1 MYWYR
6 RSPTPRVTTSRAAT
20 GALAWPAAIARLRNI
35 GGDRDEEEEMRP
47 EDIDGLTVG
56 GLLDL
61 VAERRPDHEALVYA
75 DRNLRYTYT
84 EFKAVV
90 EDCAR
95 SLMAL
100 GIEKGDHVAVWGQN
114 VPEWVILQFATGKAG
129 AVLVTINPAYKSH
142 ELKYVLE
149 QSDAVAL
156 FLTEGAGDA
165 DFLQILQGAVPE
177 LVETADGELSIEDLP
192 FLKNVVL
199 MGGDSAEG
207 LPMMGFEEFMGRR
220 EEVPDEQLRERQ
232 ALLDAEDVINMQY
245 TSGTTGFPK
254 GVQLTHTNIVKN
266 AFYIGECMRLGPE
279 DRVCIPVPFFHCF
292 GCVLGTLNTVT
303 HEGTMVP
310 VESFDAEKVLQAVDQ
325 EQCTALLGVPTM
337 FIAELEHPD
346 FEQYDTSSLRTGIM
360 AGSPCPMEVMKK
372 VVDVM
377 GASEITIAY
386 GQTESSPV
394 ITQTRTDDPLEL
406 RVSSVG
412 RKLPDV
418 EVRIVSMESEEEA
431 GPEEQGELWTRGY
444 HVMRGYYNMKD
455 KTSEVIDDEG
465 WLHTGDLAVMDKDGY
480 VRITGRAKDMI
491 IRGGENVYP
500 REIEEFL
507 YTHPEVSDVQVYGVP
522 DQKYGEKIAAAVKL
536 RQGSELTAED
546 IKDYC
551 RENIA
556 YFKVP
561 EYIDFVED
569 YPMTASGK
577 IQKYKLRE
585 AAVER
590 YGLKGTTVESA

>member
-1 MYWYR
+1 
-6 RSPTPRVTTSRAAT
+6 
-20 GALAWPAAIARLRNI
+20 
-35 GGDRDEEEEMRP
+35 MRP
-47 EDIDGLTVG
+47 EDIEGLTVG

-61 VAERRPDHEALVYA
+61 VHERRPDDEALVYP
-75 DRNLRYTYT
+75 DRGLRYTYA
-84 EFKAVV
+84 EFIEAV
-90 EDCAR
+90 EGCAWA
-95 SLMAL
+95 LMAL
-100 GIEKGDHVAVWGQN
+100 GIKKGDHVAVWGQN
-114 VPEWVILQFATGKAG
+114 VPEWVTLQFATGKVG

-142 ELKYVLE
+142 ELKYVLD
-149 QSDAVAL
+149 QSDAAAL
-156 FLTEGAGDA
+156 FLTEGVRHAN
-165 DFLQILQGAVPE
+165 FLQILQDAVPALAE
-177 LVETADGELSIEDLP
+177 AEDGKLAIEELP
-192 FLKNVVL
+192 FLENVVL
-199 MGGDSAEG
+199 MGAEPPAG
-207 LPMMGFEEFMGRR
+207 LPVMSFGEFLKRGEDVSGEE
-220 EEVPDEQLRERQ
+220 LRARQ
-232 ALLDAEDVINMQY
+232 DSLDAEDVINMQY

-266 AFYIGECMRLGPE
+266 AFYIGECMKLGPE

-310 VESFDAEKVLQAVDQ
+310 VESFDVEEVLEAVDR
-325 EQCTALLGVPTM
+325 ERCTALLGVPTM
-337 FIAELEHPD
+337 FIAELNHPD
-346 FEQYDTSSLRTGIM
+346 FENYDTSSLRTGIM

-377 GASEITIAY
+377 GANEITIAY

-394 ITQTRTDDPLEL
+394 ITQTRTDDPLQL

-418 EVRIVSMESEEEA
+418 EVRILSVETDEDCEP
-431 GPEEQGELWTRGY
+431 GEQGELLTRGY
-444 HVMRGYYNMKD
+444 HVMRGYYKMEE
-455 KTSEVIDDEG
+455 KTGEVIDDQG
-465 WLHTGDLAVMDKDGY
+465 WLHTGDLAVMDEDGY

-507 YTHPEVSDVQVYGVP
+507 YTHPEIFDVQIYGVP
-522 DQKYGEKIAAAVKL
+522 DEKYGEKVAAAIQL
-536 RQGSELTAED
+536 REDSELTAED
-546 IKDYC
+546 VKDYC
-551 RENIA
+551 RETIA
-556 YFKVP
+556 RYKVP
-561 EYIDFVED
+561 EFVDFVEE

-590 YGLKGTTVESA
+590 HNLKGTTPVT

>member
-1 MYWYR
+1 
-6 RSPTPRVTTSRAAT
+6 
-20 GALAWPAAIARLRNI
+20 
-35 GGDRDEEEEMRP
+35 MRP
-47 EDIDGLTVG
+47 EDIEGLSVG

-61 VAERRPDHEALVYA
+61 VHERRPDDEALVYA
-75 DRNLRYTYT
+75 DRGLRYTYS
-84 EFKAVV
+84 EFREVV
-90 EDCAR
+90 EGCAR
-95 SLMAL
+95 ALMAL

-114 VPEWVILQFATGKAG
+114 VPEWVTLQFATGKVG

-142 ELKYVLE
+142 ELEYVLD
-149 QSDAVAL
+149 QSDAAAL
-156 FLTEGAGDA
+156 FLTEGVRDA
-165 DFLQILQGAVPE
+165 DFLKILQEAIPE
-177 LVETADGELSIEDLP
+177 LARADDGELSIEELP
-192 FLKNVVL
+192 FLKNIVL
-199 MGGDSAEG
+199 MGAEPPKD
-207 LPMMGFEEFMGRR
+207 LPVMSFGEFLQKGEGVSEE
-220 EEVPDEQLRERQ
+220 ELRERQ
-232 ALLDAEDVINMQY
+232 ASLDAGDVINMQY

-254 GVQLTHTNIVKN
+254 GVQLTHANIVKN
-266 AFYIGECMRLGPE
+266 AFNIGECMKLGPE

-303 HEGTMVP
+303 HEATMVP
-310 VESFDAEKVLQAVDQ
+310 VESFDAEEVLKAVDR
-325 EQCTALLGVPTM
+325 ERCTALLGVPTM
-337 FIAELEHPD
+337 FIAELDHPD

-377 GASEITIAY
+377 GADEITIAY

-418 EVRIVSMESEEEA
+418 EIRILSVETDDDCEP
-431 GPEEQGELWTRGY
+431 GEQGELLTRGY
-444 HVMRGYYNMKD
+444 HVMRGYYKMD
-455 KTSEVIDDEG
+455 EKTREVIDDEG
-465 WLHTGDLAVMDKDGY
+465 WLHTGDLAVMDEEGY

-507 YTHPEVSDVQVYGVP
+507 YTHPEISDVQIYGVP
-522 DQKYGEKIAAAVKL
+522 DEKYGEKVAAAVQL
-536 RQGSELTAED
+536 RQDSELTAED
-546 IKDYC
+546 VKTYC

-556 YFKVP
+556 RFKVP
-561 EYIDFVED
+561 EYVDFVEE

-590 YGLKGTTVESA
+590 HGLGEAAEIETA

>member
-1 MYWYR
+1 
-6 RSPTPRVTTSRAAT
+6 
-20 GALAWPAAIARLRNI
+20 
-35 GGDRDEEEEMRP
+35 MRP
-47 EDIDGLTVG
+47 EDVDGLTVG

-61 VAERRPDHEALVYA
+61 VAERRPDEEALVYA
-75 DRNLRYTYT
+75 DRDLRYTYR
-84 EFKAVV
+84 EFKEVV

-95 SLMAL
+95 ALMGL
-100 GIEKGDHVAVWGQN
+100 GLERGDHVAVWGQN
-114 VPEWVILQFATGKAG
+114 VPEWVTLQFATGKMG
-129 AVLVTINPAYKSH
+129 AVLVTVNPAYKAH
-142 ELKYVLE
+142 ELKYVLD
-149 QSDAVAL
+149 QSDSAAL
-156 FLTEGAGDA
+156 FLTKGVKDA
-165 DFLQILQGAVPE
+165 DFVEILTQAVPE
-177 LVETADGELSIEDLP
+177 LADDDGELSVEELP
-192 FLKNVVL
+192 HLMHAVL
-199 MGGDSAEG
+199 MGEGFREG
-207 LPMMGFEEFMGRR
+207 LPIMGFEEFMGRG
-220 EEVPDEQLRERQ
+220 EEVSAEELRERQ
-232 ALLDAEDVINMQY
+232 ASLDAEDVINMQY

-266 AFYIGECMRLGPE
+266 AFYIGECMELGPE

-303 HEGTMVP
+303 REGTMVP
-310 VESFDAEKVLQAVDQ
+310 VESFDAEKVLQAVH
-325 EQCTALLGVPTM
+325 EERCTAVLGVPTM
-337 FIAELEHPD
+337 FIAELEHPE
-346 FEQYDTSSLRTGIM
+346 FEAYDTSSLRTGIM

-394 ITQTRTDDPLEL
+394 ITQTRTEDPLEL

-418 EVRIVSMESEEEA
+418 EVRILGVEDDEDC
-431 GPEEQGELWTRGY
+431 GPGEQGELLTRGY
-444 HVMRGYYNMKD
+444 HVMRGYYKMED
-455 KTSEVIDDEG
+455 KTGEVLDDEG
-465 WLHTGDLAVMDKDGY
+465 WLHTGDLAVMDEEGY

-522 DQKYGEKIAAAVKL
+522 DEKYGEKVAAAIQL
-536 RQGSELTAED
+536 RQGSRLTTEEVT
-546 IKDYC
+546 DYC

-556 YFKVP
+556 RFKVP
-561 EYIDFVED
+561 EYVDFVEE

-590 YGLKGTTVESA
+590 YNLKGATVEST

>member
-1 MYWYR
+1 
-6 RSPTPRVTTSRAAT
+6 
-20 GALAWPAAIARLRNI
+20 
-35 GGDRDEEEEMRP
+35 MRP
-47 EDIDGLTVG
+47 EDIEGLSVG

-61 VAERRPDHEALVYA
+61 VHERRPDDEALVYA
-75 DRNLRYTYT
+75 DRGLRYTYS
-84 EFKAVV
+84 EFREVV
-90 EDCAR
+90 EGCAR
-95 SLMAL
+95 ALMAL
-100 GIEKGDHVAVWGQN
+100 GLEKGDHVAVWGQN
-114 VPEWVILQFATGKAG
+114 VPEWVTLQFATGKVG

-142 ELKYVLE
+142 ELEYVLD
-149 QSDAVAL
+149 QSDAAAL
-156 FLTEGAGDA
+156 FLTEGVRDA
-165 DFLQILQGAVPE
+165 DFLKILQEAIPK
-177 LVETADGELSIEDLP
+177 LARADDGELSIEELP
-192 FLKNVVL
+192 FLKNIVL
-199 MGGDSAEG
+199 MGAEPPKD
-207 LPMMGFEEFMGRR
+207 LPVMSFGEFLQKGEGVSEE
-220 EEVPDEQLRERQ
+220 ELRERQ
-232 ALLDAEDVINMQY
+232 ASLDAGDVINMQY

-254 GVQLTHTNIVKN
+254 GVQLTHANIVKN
-266 AFYIGECMRLGPE
+266 AFYIGECMKLGPE

-303 HEGTMVP
+303 HEATMVP
-310 VESFDAEKVLQAVDQ
+310 VESFDAEEVLEAVDR
-325 EQCTALLGVPTM
+325 ERCTALLGVPTM
-337 FIAELEHPD
+337 FIAELDHPD

-377 GASEITIAY
+377 GADEITIAY

-418 EVRIVSMESEEEA
+418 EIRILSVETDDDCEP
-431 GPEEQGELWTRGY
+431 GEQGELLTRGY
-444 HVMRGYYNMKD
+444 HVMRGYYKMD
-455 KTSEVIDDEG
+455 EKTREVIDDEG
-465 WLHTGDLAVMDKDGY
+465 WLHTGDLAVMDEEGY

-507 YTHPEVSDVQVYGVP
+507 YTHPEISDVQVYGVP
-522 DQKYGEKIAAAVKL
+522 DEKYGEKVAAAVQL
-536 RQGSELTAED
+536 RQDSELTAED
-546 IKDYC
+546 VKTYC
-551 RENIA
+551 RENVA
-556 YFKVP
+556 RFKVP
-561 EYIDFVED
+561 EYVDFVEE

-590 YGLKGTTVESA
+590 HGLGEAAEIETA

>member
-1 MYWYR
+1 
-6 RSPTPRVTTSRAAT
+6 
-20 GALAWPAAIARLRNI
+20 
-35 GGDRDEEEEMRP
+35 MRP

-61 VAERRPDHEALVYA
+61 VYERRPDDEALVYA
-75 DRNLRYTYT
+75 DRDLRYTYR
-84 EFKAVV
+84 EFREAV
-90 EDCAR
+90 EGCAR
-95 SLMAL
+95 ALMAL
-100 GIEKGDHVAVWGQN
+100 GLEKGDHVAVWGQN
-114 VPEWVILQFATGKAG
+114 VPEWVTLQFATGKIG

-142 ELKYVLE
+142 ELKYVLQ
-149 QSDAVAL
+149 QSDAEAL
-156 FLTEGAGDA
+156 FLTEGARDA
-165 DFLQILQGAVPE
+165 DFLEILRGAVPE
-177 LVETADGELSIEDLP
+177 LAEAGELSAEELP
-192 FLKNVVL
+192 FLKNIVL
-199 MGGDSAEG
+199 MGGDPPG
-207 LPMMGFEEFMGRR
+207 NLPVMGFDEFLERA
-220 EEVPDEQLRERQ
+220 EEVSPEELRGRQ
-232 ALLDAEDVINMQY
+232 ASLSAEDVINMQY

-254 GVQLTHTNIVKN
+254 GVRLTHTNIVKN
-266 AFYIGECMRLGPE
+266 AFNIGECMKLGPE

-310 VESFDAEKVLQAVDQ
+310 VEAFDAEKVLQAVDQ
-325 EQCTALLGVPTM
+325 ERCTALLGVPTM
-337 FIAELEHPD
+337 FIAELDHPD
-346 FEQYDTSSLRTGIM
+346 FDRYDTSSLRTGIM

-377 GASEITIAY
+377 GADEITIAY

-412 RKLPDV
+412 RKLPEV
-418 EVRIVSMESEEEA
+418 EVRIVSVETGEDCEP
-431 GPEEQGELWTRGY
+431 GEQGELWTRGY
-444 HVMRGYYNMKD
+444 HVMRGYYKMED
-455 KTSEVIDDEG
+455 KTREVINGEG
-465 WLHTGDLAVMDKDGY
+465 WLHTGDLAVMDEEGY

-507 YTHPEVSDVQVYGVP
+507 YTHPEISDVQVYGVP
-522 DQKYGEKIAAAVKL
+522 DEKYGEQVAAAVKL
-536 RQGSELTAED
+536 RPDSDLTAED

-551 RENIA
+551 CQSIA
-556 YFKVP
+556 YYKVP
-561 EYIDFVED
+561 EYVDFVEE

-590 YGLKGTTVESA
+590 YDLVAAAEAETA